1 MKKGIEKEILEI
13 AKAEFFE
20 KGYKGTSMRSIAKKA
35 SITLSNTYYYFEN
48 KDALFLEIIKPLKTK
63 LDMMFG
69 VWHNTETIEISI
81 DAYTNAEYQQQSVK
95 ALVELAI
102 DYKKEFKL
110 LLFQSQGSALE
121 NVKKIY
127 IDSATQSSGI
137 YMQKLS
143 EKYTD
148 LNIEMSKLFIRTM
161 SAHTFTIIGEIVS
174 QDLSIREIEQFM
186 KELVTFN
193 TSGWKGILYI
203 NKHEKEKTSTV

>member
-20 KGYKGTSMRSIAKKA
+20 KGYKGTSMRSIAKKT

-48 KDALFLEIIKPLKTK
+48 KDALFLEIVKPLKAK

-69 VWHNTETIEISI
+69 VWHNTDTIEISI
-81 DAYTNAEYQQQSVK
+81 DAYTNPEYQQQSVK

-102 DYKKEFKL
+102 KYKEEFKL

-121 NVKKIY
+121 NIKKTY
-127 IDSATQSSGI
+127 IDSATQSGGI
-137 YMQKLS
+137 YMKKLS
-143 EKYTD
+143 EKYTH
-148 LNIEMSKLFIRTM
+148 LNIKMSEFFIRTM

-174 QDLSIREIEQFM
+174 QDLSTREIEQFM
-186 KELVTFN
+186 KELVAFN